1 MERGFLPVLA
11 VVQDLHRRVWGYPAV
26 LVASHQGR
34 RLVVVVAAAVVVV
47 LMLFCRDHALPVL
60 MEVCSC
66 HHHCHR

>member
-1 MERGFLPVLA
+1 VA
-11 VVQDLHRRVWGYPAV
+11 VAV

-34 RLVVVVAAAVVVV
+34 RLVVVAVVVV

-66 HHHCHR
+66 HHHRHLRCHQAHQN